1 MLRTHQSKELDGY
14 IDKCVE
20 ITLRSG
26 AIYKGILGRRM
37 RENKHDPIKLEVVD
51 YYINTAKGT
60 YHFQKSNVKR
70 ISEAISSH
78 RLLS

>member
-37 RENKHDPIKLEVVD
+37 RKNKYDPIKLEVVD
-51 YYINTAKGT
+51 YYINTAKGA